1 MAYREIPK
9 VLNSEISTGKRDLF
23 ESQLL
28 FLGFLIF
35 ENRLKEQTSRTI
47 RELKASN
54 LKPLMVTG
62 DNPLT
67 AINIG

>member
-1 MAYREIPK
+1 M
-9 VLNSEISTGKRDLF
+9 F
-23 ESQLL
+23 ESQLN

-35 ENRLKEQTSRTI
+35 ENRLKPETRPTI
-47 RELKASN
+47 LELKASN

-67 AINIG
+67 AINIGFQCGILEK